1 MVVLDGVSKSF
12 NGHKAVDNVS
22 LYAREKEITVLLGT
36 SGCGKTTTLK
46 MVNRLIEPDSGTI
59 RINGK
64 NIKDANPDTLRR
76 AIGFVMQHAGLFP
89 HYTVA
94 RNIAA

>member
-1 MVVLDGVSKSF
+1 MVILDEVSKSF
-12 NGHKAVDNVS
+12 NGHKAVDTVS
-22 LYAREKEITVLLGT
+22 LHAREKEITVLLGT

-59 RINGK
+59 SINGK

-94 RNIAA
+94 QNIAV